1 MEMAR
6 IRSVFD
12 ALRQITYPACS
23 WGVINDRSG
32 GWYYCF
38 TTGDIV
44 SAVQSGR
51 QIVLDVYGKGNTV
64 KCGDVF
70 TLTAP

>member
-1 MEMAR
+1 M
-6 IRSVFD
+6 
-12 ALRQITYPACS
+12 
-23 WGVINDRSG
+23 INDRSG